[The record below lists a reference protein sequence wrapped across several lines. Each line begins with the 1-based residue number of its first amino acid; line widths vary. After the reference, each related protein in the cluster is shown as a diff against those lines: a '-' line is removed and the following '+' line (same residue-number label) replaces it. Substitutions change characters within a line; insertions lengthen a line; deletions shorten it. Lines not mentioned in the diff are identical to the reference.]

1 MKILCSDPQKA
12 PPCVN
17 TRLLMY
23 RNVKIGSTAWALGPW
38 KDFAYK
44 EERNKNNYI
53 GYMGRSNLW
62 GDLDHMWRVERY
74 GGRNHVC
81 NIWWLSVKGCGR
93 GARGNFALSHWLDA
107 SPLQHWSHYR
117 VTVWYTSTNGV
128 VIPLAAQCGC
138 QICLPSV
145 FGNNGEPI
153 LPYCQH
159 FHALHR
165 NTATRSVSQ
174 HKASNFHKIR
184 YPCFP
189 SLIDVTCGIHLRV
202 VFFATNFL
210 LSYAIS
216 QETPWGLQGRSG

>member
-1 MKILCSDPQKA
+1 MSG
-12 PPCVN
+12 N
-17 TRLLMY
+17 
-23 RNVKIGSTAWALGPW
+23 
-38 KDFAYK
+38 F
-44 EERNKNNYI
+44 
-53 GYMGRSNLW
+53 GYMGRSNPW
-62 GDLDHMWRVERY
+62 GDLDWMWLVVRY

-81 NIWWLSVKGCGR
+81 NISWLSVKGCGCGER
-93 GARGNFALSHWLDA
+93 GTFCHWLDA
-107 SPLQHWSHYR
+107 SLLQHWSHYR

-174 HKASNFHKIR
+174 HKASNFHFQFQSGRRLPWLRWHHNLSI
-184 YPCFP
+184 CFG
-189 SLIDVTCGIHLRV
+189 S
-202 VFFATNFL
+202 FAA
-210 LSYAIS
+210 LSYVCLADKRCTMR
-216 QETPWGLQGRSG
+216 QN